1 MNNYVAYL
9 EQFIADY
16 KPEPE
21 EFFLEAYTL
30 AFDTLLRQYN
40 SSLSVPVSLI
50 SDRRVPLPS
59 ITMLNYGIAYHP
71 KGQYAY
77 NQGKQELRKLLQG
90 HYGPGL
96 QYLARSVTSSNN
108 QFLTEY
114 NNLTKTNSD
123 QNDIDNTN
131 VQYSNNKTLNTL
143 VDKYSQNPSRL
154 FTIRAVNSVYTYPF
168 MYSAKIRNAAN
179 KALTSIQ
186 TQARNLITGQQ
197 AQEFYNILNTVAK
210 EYMTSLKTE
219 QFVKN
224 ILSGILNFLKS
235 IVMTVLRV
243 IGTILRPILRV
254 FWTVFSPLI
263 PVFERIAAFSVTVT
277 TPFRKAYQVL
287 NVIPGFRYIRLGL
300 LLTPLF
306 ASLFLGVP
314 ILSELVKVHDS
325 LKIFF
330 VQTGE
335 NLGQDLMNFVNSHT
349 DSALLQTLGEYGA
362 KAVTFTIGSFLPF
375 MFGLGAGASIYLV
388 LLILYLPLIHKALVL
403 LKTFTGLKKDLENL
417 VIQDIESEK
426 TRVNRARTVLT

>member
-1 MNNYVAYL
+1 MNNYITHL

-30 AFDTLLRQYN
+30 AFDTLLRQYS
-40 SSLSVPVSLI
+40 SSLSIPVSLLSNKKI
-50 SDRRVPLPS
+50 SLPS
-59 ITMLNYGIAYHP
+59 IAVLNYGIAYHP

-77 NQGKQELRKLLQG
+77 NGGKEELRKLLQG

-96 QYLARSVTSSNN
+96 QYLTRSVISSNN

-114 NNLTKTNSD
+114 INLTKTNIN
-123 QNDIDNTN
+123 QNETDNIN

-154 FTIRAVNSVYTYPF
+154 FTIRAVNSVFTYPF
-168 MYSAKIRNAAN
+168 MYSAKVRNTAN
-179 KALTSIQ
+179 RTLTTIQ

-197 AQEFYNILNTVAK
+197 AQEFYNILNTVTK
-210 EYMTSLKTE
+210 EYLTSLKTE

-235 IVMTVLRV
+235 IVMAVLKIV
-243 IGTILRPILRV
+243 ATILRPILRV

-263 PVFERIAAFSVTVT
+263 PVFERIAAFGATVT
-277 TPFRKAYQVL
+277 APFRKAYQVL

-314 ILSELVKVHDS
+314 ILSELIKVHDS

-335 NLGQDLMNFVNSHT
+335 NLGQDLMNFVNAHT
-349 DSALLQTLGEYGA
+349 DNALLQTLGEYGA

-403 LKTFTGLKKDLENL
+403 LKTFTGMKKDLENL
-417 VIQDIESEK
+417 VVQDIESEK
-426 TRVNRARTVLT
+426 TRINRARTVLT